1 VCGRTTSTLSRDQ
14 FAQLLDVDEV
24 DAPELPISW
33 NVAPTQDIYVAATTS
48 SGSRK
53 LRALRWGLVPHW
65 SKEPRVGFINARAET
80 MVTKPA
86 FRSAVRFRRGV
97 APLSGFYEWKRPAP
111 ELRART
117 EPFYFQPASPGS
129 ALGVAVLYEVWRDAE
144 GRPLRTVAIITTAA
158 NETMTPVHHRMP
170 VILSPGDWAEWLAPG
185 PLSAIRL
192 AQLMAPAPD
201 DLLETYPVSPAVN
214 SAKNNGPEL
223 IERWQPTLSTQ
234 RGGSVEGQLL

>member
-1 VCGRTTSTLSRDQ
+1 
-14 FAQLLDVDEV
+14 
-24 DAPELPISW
+24 
-33 NVAPTQDIYVAATTS
+33 
-48 SGSRK
+48 
-53 LRALRWGLVPHW
+53 
-65 SKEPRVGFINARAET
+65 
-80 MVTKPA
+80 
-86 FRSAVRFRRGV
+86 
-97 APLSGFYEWKRPAP
+97 
-111 ELRART
+111 
-117 EPFYFQPASPGS
+117 
-129 ALGVAVLYEVWRDAE
+129 VLYEVWRDAE